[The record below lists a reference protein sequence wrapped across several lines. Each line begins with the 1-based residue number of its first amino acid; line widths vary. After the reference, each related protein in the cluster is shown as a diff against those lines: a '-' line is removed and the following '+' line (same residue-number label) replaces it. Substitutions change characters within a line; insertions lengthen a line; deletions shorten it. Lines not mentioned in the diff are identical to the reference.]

1 MVLIETIEA
10 EEEGMSLEEE
20 ESWFGEERRER

>member
-20 ESWFGEERRER
+20 ECSFGEERRER